1 MANLQWHK
9 AKSILI
15 FNNRKILVAL
25 TASLNETAR
34 ITNLKPSNISNACS
48 GKIMSCGR
56 YYFRFIDDGVEIA
69 LSDVGTLK
77 LEEYDKFCNKP
88 RKVYANTKMNRK
100 NWKYNKRNGKSTES
114 NSTGNDDCTSNQQ
127 VQA

>member
-1 MANLQWHK
+1 MKWHK

-34 ITNLKPSNISNACS
+34 MTNLKPSNISNACS
-48 GKIMSCGR
+48 GKIMSCGK
-56 YYFRFIDDGVEIA
+56 YYFRFIDDKVEIA

-100 NWKYNKRNGKSTES
+100 HWKYNTKRNAESTEP
-114 NSTGNDDCTSNQQ
+114 NSTGDNDCTSNQQ